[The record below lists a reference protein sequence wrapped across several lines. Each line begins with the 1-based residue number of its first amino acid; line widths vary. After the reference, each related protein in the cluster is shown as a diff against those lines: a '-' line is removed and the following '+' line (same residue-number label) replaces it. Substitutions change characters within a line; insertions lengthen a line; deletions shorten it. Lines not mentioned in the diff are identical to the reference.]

1 MSKFTEPPRNCSA
14 TFSRSNSLSRTLLPP
29 LRKGSA
35 IRVGAEMVTMSL
47 PVEPSH
53 RWSLPA
59 LQQRRNHFRRN
70 AEPLMLE
77 KLESAPPPPTLD
89 SVDLWELLHLPSS
102 LPDPESRRHTRGLHE
117 TLG

>member
-1 MSKFTEPPRNCSA
+1 MLCVAQIPPFLYFLVEA
-14 TFSRSNSLSRTLLPP
+14 ALNSPNSSTP
-29 LRKGSA
+29 K
-35 IRVGAEMVTMSL
+35 VGAEMVTMSL

-77 KLESAPPPPTLD
+77 KLVP
-89 SVDLWELLHLPSS
+89 
-102 LPDPESRRHTRGLHE
+102 
-117 TLG
+117 

>member
-1 MSKFTEPPRNCSA
+1 MSKFSEFPRPCSP

-35 IRVGAEMVTMSL
+35 VRVGAELVTLSL
-47 PVEPSH
+47 PVESSR

-77 KLESAPPPPTLD
+77 KLAAPPTVD
-89 SVDLWELLHLPSS
+89 SVDLWEVLHLPAS
-102 LPDPESRRHTRGLHE
+102 LPDPESRRHSRAGDHE
-117 TLG
+117 T